1 MSNDSFNRE
10 LADFLEDDDQ
20 VYAEMAAIEE
30 RCEEYIQLYRLGK
43 APSYAE
49 FAAGF
54 PDVKDQILD
63 LLPTVVAIEDARKKN
78 LVKRNDGRIARGPEA
93 VPRLG
98 DYEIIREIGRGGM
111 GIVYEANQSSLDRRV
126 AIKVLPKFSLT
137 SSQVEK
143 FHEEAR
149 TAAKLHHS
157 NIAPVYDVGEQ
168 NGLHF
173 YVMQL
178 LNGDSLDAYVPFF
191 ESEETLPL
199 LEELSMDEVVQV
211 GLQVSSALQYAH
223 THNVLHRDIKPA
235 NLILD
240 PDYNVWVTDFGLART
255 ESNIT
260 ANQPPT
266 YAYTATS
273 KVVGTLRYIAPEI
286 IDGQA
291 GDVRSDVYSLGVTL
305 IELLSGRPA
314 FEPTSEAD
322 VIKQVRAGSFNIS
335 DRESK
340 RLPRDLH
347 AILEKSVATN
357 PADRYL
363 SAMEMNHDLRNF
375 VDGLPVNA
383 VGRKSFVSAWKWIK
397 RNPEM
402 TLASVIAGGLMLAT
416 LFVLTVSFLRIES
429 VLDSEKNQRVKA
441 ENNSKLA
448 AQAMDRMF
456 GQFSNSLTKAQRKL
470 VDFSDDENNL
480 VADLPQPQVAAPKL
494 AKETVKLLEELS
506 GFYVQLA
513 AQNNHD
519 SDLKVKAMKA
529 RTRVGEIHERIGQ
542 YDRAITSFRIAL
554 DGYFKLIDRNL
565 IEESNNEALMIARL
579 YNHIGFS
586 MKMNGEI
593 ETAGRQHAKA
603 IERLQKMLSSEKQ
616 VDSQLE
622 LEMARSLFLTAYR
635 SRPGMEPTS
644 LPSVE
649 FSRFASNTKSTLD
662 SQYREVD
669 QDQREC
675 LLRAIEILNP
685 TNSFDGEVV
694 ENDPKREHLLASCY
708 RELANDN
715 WSRRSSMD
723 QRFHE
728 KSVSIFESLAER
740 FPDQPTF
747 QFELMRTLAEINVF
761 EGKISAEVLEQA
773 LTSLQQSVEIGNRLI
788 RAEPDVSVYRVELIH
803 ANFKLAQICRKLIER
818 PDKAVADSTA
828 DDERQKL
835 KIMEE
840 SGLRQ
845 SLNEQDFLSRQYPD
859 SIAYKVWI
867 SRFALSLARCEVV
880 SQREKNRN
888 QLIAR
893 AITVLNRLPDE
904 DFRKPEVTAI
914 MAEAEKM
921 SYGLLMNFENGSTP

>member
-1 MSNDSFNRE
+1 
-10 LADFLEDDDQ
+10 
-20 VYAEMAAIEE
+20 
-30 RCEEYIQLYRLGK
+30 
-43 APSYAE
+43 
-49 FAAGF
+49 
-54 PDVKDQILD
+54 
-63 LLPTVVAIEDARKKN
+63 
-78 LVKRNDGRIARGPEA
+78 
-93 VPRLG
+93 
-98 DYEIIREIGRGGM
+98 
-111 GIVYEANQSSLDRRV
+111 
-126 AIKVLPKFSLT
+126 
-137 SSQVEK
+137 
-143 FHEEAR
+143 
-149 TAAKLHHS
+149 
-157 NIAPVYDVGEQ
+157 
-168 NGLHF
+168 
-173 YVMQL
+173 
-178 LNGDSLDAYVPFF
+178 
-191 ESEETLPL
+191 
-199 LEELSMDEVVQV
+199 
-211 GLQVSSALQYAH
+211 
-223 THNVLHRDIKPA
+223 
-235 NLILD
+235 
-240 PDYNVWVTDFGLART
+240 
-255 ESNIT
+255 
-260 ANQPPT
+260 
-266 YAYTATS
+266 
-273 KVVGTLRYIAPEI
+273 
-286 IDGQA
+286 
-291 GDVRSDVYSLGVTL
+291 
-305 IELLSGRPA
+305 
-314 FEPTSEAD
+314 
-322 VIKQVRAGSFNIS
+322 
-335 DRESK
+335 
-340 RLPRDLH
+340 
-347 AILEKSVATN
+347 
-357 PADRYL
+357 
-363 SAMEMNHDLRNF
+363 
-375 VDGLPVNA
+375 
-383 VGRKSFVSAWKWIK
+383 
-397 RNPEM
+397 
-402 TLASVIAGGLMLAT
+402 
-416 LFVLTVSFLRIES
+416 
-429 VLDSEKNQRVKA
+429 
-441 ENNSKLA
+441 
-448 AQAMDRMF
+448 
-456 GQFSNSLTKAQRKL
+456 
-470 VDFSDDENNL
+470 
-480 VADLPQPQVAAPKL
+480 
-494 AKETVKLLEELS
+494 
-506 GFYVQLA
+506 
-513 AQNNHD
+513 
-519 SDLKVKAMKA
+519 
-529 RTRVGEIHERIGQ
+529 
-542 YDRAITSFRIAL
+542 
-554 DGYFKLIDRNL
+554 
-565 IEESNNEALMIARL
+565 
-579 YNHIGFS
+579 
-586 MKMNGEI
+586 
-593 ETAGRQHAKA
+593 
-603 IERLQKMLSSEKQ
+603 
-616 VDSQLE
+616 
-622 LEMARSLFLTAYR
+622 
-635 SRPGMEPTS
+635 MEPTS

-835 KIMEE
+835 RIMEE